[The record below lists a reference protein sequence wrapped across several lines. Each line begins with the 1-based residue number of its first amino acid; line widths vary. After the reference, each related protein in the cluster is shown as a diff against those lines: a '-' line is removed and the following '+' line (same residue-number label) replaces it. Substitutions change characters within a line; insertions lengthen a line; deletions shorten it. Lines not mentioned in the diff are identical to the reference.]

1 MIAALIAFG
10 LMAVIALLILVSIKI
25 ITFINNYKI
34 FQSRD
39 DDCFDYAVIDYS
51 TLKRLYQINPD
62 GYELTSFGQLYRM
75 TNSYGLAMKEVRIV
89 FKTIFDYIHFEIDKK
104 YNKKAS
110 RIASRRK
117 QEERGLSK
125 LRDLAQQD
133 IDNLRAKLD
142 AEFEQEKKKTQ
153 EIAANKRQPFG
164 NLKPLIS
171 LNGDLVYYQDK
182 QVYIDELG
190 YYFTK
195 DGKSISMSWRKNDG
209 KYYCFN

>member
-1 MIAALIAFG
+1 MIAALMIFG
-10 LMAVIALLILVSIKI
+10 LMAAIALLIPVSFKI
-25 ITFINNYKI
+25 INFIHSYKK
-34 FQSRD
+34 FQKRD
-39 DDCFDYAVIDYS
+39 DDLDYAVIDYS
-51 TLKRLYQINPD
+51 TLKRLYQVNPD
-62 GYELTSFGQLYRM
+62 GYELNNFGQLYRM
-75 TNSYGLAMKEVRIV
+75 NNDNGWMITREVRIV

-104 YNKKAS
+104 YNKKTS
-110 RIASRRK
+110 RIAKRRK
-117 QEERGLSK
+117 QEEQELSK

-153 EIAANKRQPFG
+153 EIATNMRRPLG

-171 LNGDLVYYQDK
+171 LNGNPIYFQGK

-195 DGKSISMSWRKNDG
+195 DGKPISMS
-209 KYYCFN
+209 

>member
-1 MIAALIAFG
+1 MIAALIIFG
-10 LMAVIALLILVSIKI
+10 LMVAIALLVLVSVKI

-39 DDCFDYAVIDYS
+39 DDFFDYAVIDYS
-51 TLKRLYQINPD
+51 TLKRLYQVNPD
-62 GYELTSFGQLYRM
+62 GYELSDFDQLYRM
-75 TNSYGLAMKEVRIV
+75 NNSHGSTTREVRIV
-89 FKTIFDYIHFEIDKK
+89 FKTIFDYLHFEIDKK
-104 YNKKAS
+104 YNKKTS

-125 LRDLAQQD
+125 LRDLAQHD

-153 EIAANKRQPFG
+153 EIAANMRQPFG
-164 NLKPLIS
+164 NLKPS
-171 LNGDLVYYQDK
+171 VRLNGNLRYYQNK
-182 QVYIDELG
+182 QVYVDELG

-195 DGKSISMSWRKNDG
+195 DGKPILMPWEEK
-209 KYYCFN
+209 